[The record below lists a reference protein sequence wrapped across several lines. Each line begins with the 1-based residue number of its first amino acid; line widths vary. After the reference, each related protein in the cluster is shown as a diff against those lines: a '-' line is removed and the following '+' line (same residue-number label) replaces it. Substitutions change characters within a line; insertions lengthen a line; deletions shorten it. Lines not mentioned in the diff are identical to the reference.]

1 VIGDQAVRID
11 LVERIARAAHDARAG
26 RAAFAPDPSLATSI
40 GIKSETLERLMRL
53 LGFHAVT
60 EGWAWRGRA
69 RNRITPPRIARPGN
83 AFGALA
89 DWGAGG

>member
-1 VIGDQAVRID
+1 MIGDQAVRID
-11 LVERIARAAHDARAG
+11 LVERIARAAHDAKPG
-26 RAAFAPDPSLATSI
+26 RAPFAPDPSLATSI
-40 GIKSETLERLMRL
+40 GIRPDTLERLMRL
-53 LGFHAVT
+53 LGFHAVK

-69 RNRITPPRIARPGN
+69 RNRTAPPRVARPGN